1 MNRISAVVT
10 AIESVDTITVVD
22 FDASGTPMRMMA
34 LEMTERVEVGS
45 KVLLGV
51 KASGVILAKA
61 FGGSLS
67 ISNRLDA
74 VVESVKNGRLVSSVK
89 VRFGEA
95 RMESIITRES
105 SERMGLQ
112 PGDRLTV
119 LIKAS
124 DLSVL
129 ELQ

>member
-124 DLSVL
+124 DLSIL